1 MFFET
6 GILNLTNWLGNVI
19 LPTLSALFFAIAII
33 RFVGPLQHQ
42 NWMYAGFLSLM
53 ASGILRSLEFFSTQ
67 QAWDDP
73 DLYWMSL
80 MNLVNWIANV
90 MMPLYGVVQIVVGI
104 MQFAGVGHRVYGG
117 SWMRHL
123 VAAVGCFILSGM
135 VRLAEWFIEQG
146 TGGVS

>member
-1 MFFET
+1 MLFET

-33 RFVGPLQHQ
+33 RFVGPGQHQ

-67 QAWDDP
+67 QAWDAP